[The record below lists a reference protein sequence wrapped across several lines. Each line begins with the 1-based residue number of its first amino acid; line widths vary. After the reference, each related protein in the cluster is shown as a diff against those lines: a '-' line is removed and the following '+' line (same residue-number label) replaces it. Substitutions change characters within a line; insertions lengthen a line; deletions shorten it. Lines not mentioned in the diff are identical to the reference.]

1 MYTNLTDFN
10 NGQPYWSIVPP
21 FFIGDRIPD
30 TYTVGDFPRR
40 PREINNEET
49 KKGWAELMKK
59 FQNPPPDIQ
68 NVHGKSIFDQ
78 QVWFNNTDG
87 GQTFRLEVVGYGK
100 EHVSAEIKGNILHVS
115 GKHGQKSFNQQYA
128 IPSPENLDLNI
139 AVSKVEHGLLEIT
152 FPAKKQEIKTIK
164 IL

>member
-1 MYTNLTDFN
+1 MYTTPFTDFN

-30 TYTVGDFPRR
+30 DYTVGDFPRR
-40 PREINNEET
+40 PRKINDNEINQ
-49 KKGWAELMKK
+49 GWAEWIEKL
-59 FQNPPPDIQ
+59 QNPTTTSFSSE
-68 NVHGKSIFDQ
+68 K

-100 EHVSAEIKGNILHVS
+100 EHISAEIKSNTLHIS

-139 AVSKVEHGLLEIT
+139 AVCKIEHGLLEIT

-164 IL
+164 LL